1 MQDRCE
7 ADFNYLKDIGLDTPI
22 WGVTPLEMND
32 FVGTEWVADWLDE
45 LWCKN
50 YKINIKSGVK
60 RFEKSWDG
68 LKKAVVL
75 VGASPAVLKQIDTL
89 KALDDNFI
97 IVACN
102 SIYGLLIE
110 SGVRVDY
117 IMALEARD
125 HIVSD
130 FFVQDD
136 HAELIVSPFVAPGV
150 LDAWNGKKSFY
161 HLGGGRKYSE
171 LLKSDGITDEDI
183 GGGNAIS
190 TACAWAYKYLSSG
203 DFVLIGT
210 SFCYYEDYYFD
221 KRTTEH
227 VCKFEDEKSVRAVD
241 IYGTAVNVTPSQLM
255 YKTWLENFIKQLKP
269 YANFINATE
278 DGILGVVP
286 NILSVDGEDVKYS
299 LVYLPWI
306 NIIPFDMAVKSY
318 RQLFMEAKQN
328 GTRQRL

>member
-32 FVGTEWVADWLDE
+32 FVGTSWVEDWVDE

-60 RFEKSWDG
+60 RFEKSWVG
-68 LKKAVVL
+68 HKKAVVL
-75 VGASPAVLKQIDTL
+75 VGASPAILKQIDTL
-89 KALDDNFI
+89 KTLDDNFI

-102 SIYGLLIE
+102 GVYAKLLE
-110 SGVRVDY
+110 EGVRVDY

-130 FFVQDD
+130 FKVQDD
-136 HAELIVSPFVAPGV
+136 HAELIISPFVAPGV
-150 LDAWNGKKSFY
+150 LDTWKGKKSFY
-161 HLGGGRKYSE
+161 HLGGGRKYAE

-203 DFVLIGT
+203 DFILVGT

-227 VCKFEDEKSVRAVD
+227 VCQFSEDQNKIKAVD
-241 IYGTAVNVTPSQLM
+241 IYGAIVNVTPSNLM
-255 YKTWLENFIKQLKP
+255 YKTWMENFIKYMKP
-269 YANFINATE
+269 CRFTNATE

-286 NILSVDGEDVKYS
+286 KILSVDGDNIQYS
-299 LVYLPWI
+299 IVYLPWI
-306 NIIPFDMAVKSY
+306 NILPFKNVVERY
-318 RQLFMEAKQN
+318 RQLFEKIKMEV
-328 GTRQRL
+328 T